1 MYYGGG
7 VGVADK
13 TLSELKKL
21 LALEYLHQMYIF
33 FFEDDNDFFKVIFQV
48 FNHQPWSACLIITH
62 TRGDLQ
68 QKSDYLDFFT

>member
-21 LALEYLHQMYIF
+21 LALEYLHQVYIF
-33 FFEDDNDFFKVIFQV
+33 FFSKMAMI
-48 FNHQPWSACLIITH
+48 SS
-62 TRGDLQ
+62 
-68 QKSDYLDFFT
+68 K